1 MKGTIFTAAA
11 LLLVAGLAQDS
22 IVASRPLDEA
32 RTMDQRTDQGPS
44 TKDQGVPPQ
53 AIVDRYCV
61 TCHNPRTRAGGFTLD
76 ALPVS
81 SAEREPQ
88 AWEKVVR
95 KLRTGMMPPS
105 GAPRPDRATL
115 DALAATVEH
124 SIDRAAAAAPNP
136 GAPALHRLNR
146 TEYGNAVRDL
156 LDLPID
162 AAALLPGDD
171 SSEGFDN
178 LASVLSVSPALMQAY
193 VTAAAKIS
201 RLAVGDPT
209 ISTEMTTYTAPRGT
223 SQALQREGLPLGT
236 RGGMVLRHIF
246 PLDAEYEF
254 RVGRSGGSIFG
265 LPAVGTDDSIEI
277 TLNGERVQL
286 LGRDAR
292 GGARLKIPAGPQ
304 TIGVAVVRRANARGV
319 DDLFSELAITAGVQ
333 NLTINGPL
341 NPTGPGDTPS
351 RRRIFTCRPSAS
363 SAPAGNDGGAATT
376 DEHRCARQI
385 LSRLATSALRRPV
398 GERDATIATLI
409 EFFESGSKLRGFESG
424 IQYALARLLVDPQFI
439 YRFER
444 APANTRAGAVYRIS
458 DLELASRLSF
468 FLWSSIPDEQLLEV
482 AAAGRLSDPT
492 VLEAQ
497 TRRLLADD
505 RARALV
511 DNLAGQWLQLR
522 QLDDIAP
529 GTKEF
534 DGNLRYA
541 FRRETEL
548 LFETI
553 VREDRSI
560 LDLIDADYTF
570 VDERLARHYGI
581 PYVRG
586 SRFRRVTLDEGAR
599 RGLLGHGSLLT
610 VTSAGNRTSPVKR
623 GKWILENLLGAPVP
637 QPPPG
642 VETNL
647 TESTVPGAAPT
658 SVRQRLEQHRANP
671 SCASCHAVMDP
682 VGFSLEPFDL
692 IGKHRD
698 ADGGVPVNA
707 TGRLADGTALD
718 GPASLRKALL
728 DRRDAVA
735 STATEKLLTY
745 ALGRRVEYFD
755 MPAVRTAV
763 HGAASNDYRFSS
775 LITGIVKSTPFQMKR
790 YEGGTA
796 P

>member
-1 MKGTIFTAAA
+1 
-11 LLLVAGLAQDS
+11 
-22 IVASRPLDEA
+22 
-32 RTMDQRTDQGPS
+32 
-44 TKDQGVPPQ
+44 
-53 AIVDRYCV
+53 
-61 TCHNPRTRAGGFTLD
+61 
-76 ALPVS
+76 
-81 SAEREPQ
+81 
-88 AWEKVVR
+88 
-95 KLRTGMMPPS
+95 
-105 GAPRPDRATL
+105 
-115 DALAATVEH
+115 
-124 SIDRAAAAAPNP
+124 
-136 GAPALHRLNR
+136 
-146 TEYGNAVRDL
+146 
-156 LDLPID
+156 
-162 AAALLPGDD
+162 
-171 SSEGFDN
+171 
-178 LASVLSVSPALMQAY
+178 
-193 VTAAAKIS
+193 
-201 RLAVGDPT
+201 
-209 ISTEMTTYTAPRGT
+209 MTTYTAPRGT

-341 NPTGPGDTPS
+341 NPTGAGDTPS
-351 RRRIFTCRPSAS
+351 RRKIFTCLPGPGVLEAS
-363 SAPAGNDGGAATT
+363 
-376 DEHRCARQI
+376 CARAI
-385 LSRLATSALRRPV
+385 LSRLATHALRRPV
-398 GERDATIATLI
+398 GEDDAVLVTLM
-409 EFFESGSKLRGFESG
+409 EFFDSGRKLRGFESG
-424 IQYALARLLVDPQFI
+424 IQYALARLLVDPQFV

-522 QLDDIAP
+522 QLDDITP

-560 LDLIDADYTF
+560 LD
-570 VDERLARHYGI
+570 
-581 PYVRG
+581 
-586 SRFRRVTLDEGAR
+586 S
-599 RGLLGHGSLLT
+599 
-610 VTSAGNRTSPVKR
+610 
-623 GKWILENLLGAPVP
+623 
-637 QPPPG
+637 
-642 VETNL
+642 
-647 TESTVPGAAPT
+647 
-658 SVRQRLEQHRANP
+658 
-671 SCASCHAVMDP
+671 
-682 VGFSLEPFDL
+682 
-692 IGKHRD
+692 
-698 ADGGVPVNA
+698 
-707 TGRLADGTALD
+707 
-718 GPASLRKALL
+718 
-728 DRRDAVA
+728 DRRRLHV
-735 STATEKLLTY
+735 
-745 ALGRRVEYFD
+745 RR
-755 MPAVRTAV
+755 
-763 HGAASNDYRFSS
+763 
-775 LITGIVKSTPFQMKR
+775 
-790 YEGGTA
+790 
-796 P
+796 

>member
-1 MKGTIFTAAA
+1 MKGTILLAATV
-11 LLLVAGLAQDS
+11 LLVALAGPEGPALRAQSQPAGPKGLSVSGLKGPAPPAGAQAT
-22 IVASRPLDEA
+22 I
-32 RTMDQRTDQGPS
+32 
-44 TKDQGVPPQ
+44 
-53 AIVDRYCV
+53 DRYCV
-61 TCHNPRTRAGGFTLD
+61 TCRNARLKTGGLVLD
-76 ALPVS
+76 ALPV
-81 SAEREPQ
+81 ANAAREP
-88 AWEKVVR
+88 ATWEKVIR
-95 KLRTGMMPPS
+95 KVRTGMMPPA

-115 DALAATVEH
+115 DGLAAAVETT
-124 SIDRAAAAAPNP
+124 IDRAATSAPNP

-178 LASVLSVSPALMQAY
+178 QASVLSVSPALMQAY

-209 ISTEMTTYTAPRGT
+209 ISADITTYVAPRGM
-223 SQALQREGLPLGT
+223 SQAEHRENLPLGT
-236 RGGMVLRHIF
+236 RGGLTVQHIF

-254 RVGRSGGSIFG
+254 RVGRAGGGLFG
-265 LPAVGTDDSIEI
+265 LPPVGTDDSVEI
-277 TLNGERVQL
+277 TLNGERVRVL
-286 LGRDAR
+286 DRNAR
-292 GGARLKIPAGPQ
+292 GPLRLKIPAGPQ
-304 TIGVAVVRRANARGV
+304 TIGVAVVRKSNARGV
-319 DDLFSELAITAGVQ
+319 DDLFSEHAASAGVT
-333 NLTINGPL
+333 NLVINGPL

-351 RRRIFTCRPSAS
+351 RRRIFICHTE
-363 SAPAGNDGGAATT
+363 DQT
-376 DEHRCARQI
+376 CARSI
-385 LSRLATSALRRPV
+385 LAKLATRALRRPV
-398 GERDATIATLI
+398 AEREATVTMLMD
-409 EFFESGSKLRGFESG
+409 FYESGKKLRGFEAG
-424 IQYALARLLVDPQFI
+424 VQYALARLLVDPQFI

-444 APANTRAGAVYRIS
+444 APATVRAGAVYRLS

-468 FLWSSIPDEQLLEV
+468 FLWSSIPDEELIRV
-482 AAAGRLSDPT
+482 AASGRLDQPA
-492 VLEAQ
+492 VLEQQ
-497 TRRLLADD
+497 TRRMLADD

-511 DNLAGQWLQLR
+511 NNLAGQWLMLR

-529 GTKEF
+529 VTKEF
-534 DGNLRYA
+534 DGNLRYS

-548 LFETI
+548 LFDTI

-560 LDLIDADYTF
+560 LDLVDADYTF

-581 PYVRG
+581 PNIRG
-586 SRFRRVTLDEGAR
+586 SRFRRVTLDDGAR

-623 GKWILENLLGAPVP
+623 GKWVLENLLGAPVP

-647 TESTVPGAAPT
+647 ASAPGAAPT
-658 SVRQRLEQHRANP
+658 SVRQRLEQHRASP
-671 SCASCHAVMDP
+671 TCAACHAVMDP
-682 VGFSLEPFDL
+682 VGFSLENFDV
-692 IGKHRD
+692 IGEYRD
-698 ADGGVPVNA
+698 EDGGIPVNA
-707 TGRLADGTALD
+707 TGKLTDGTALD

-755 MPAVRTAV
+755 MPAVRAIV
-763 HGAASNDYRFSS
+763 RDAARQDYRFSS
-775 LITGIVKSTPFQMKR
+775 LITGIVKSVPFTMKR
-790 YEGGTA
+790 SEDQ
-796 P
+796 